1 MNLRAG
7 LAAVFLALAVPAP
20 AQTSFAEQRALWNQP
35 IEPFRILG
43 NVYYVGTAHIGAYL
57 VTDGAGHVL
66 IDGGME
72 ESAPQIAENIRRL
85 GFRVEDV
92 RYLLINHAHWDHAGG
107 LAELKRLTNASL
119 VASAADSA
127 DLEHGANADRDD
139 LAGFAAVG
147 VDRHIEDG
155 DQLRIG
161 AVELT
166 AHLTPGHTRGCT
178 TWTMRTAEGER
189 SFEIMFACSLTV
201 AGRRLVGP
209 DRYPEA
215 ARDFAATFAK
225 LRTMPADVFLSFHEN
240 QFDFEE
246 ARRRRLAGDVLA
258 FVDPTQARRR
268 VDAAEAAFRAEWAR
282 QRGAAAAPAAAAP
295 TP

>member
-1 MNLRAG
+1 MILRAG
-7 LAAVFLALAVPAP
+7 LTALVLAFAAAAP
-20 AQTSFAEQRALWNQP
+20 AQSSFAEQRALWNRP
-35 IEPFRILG
+35 LEPFRILG
-43 NVYYVGTAHIGAYL
+43 NIHYVGTAHIGAYL

-72 ESAPQIAENIRRL
+72 ESAPQIVANIRRL
-85 GFRVEDV
+85 GFRIEDV

-127 DLEHGANADRDD
+127 DLDRGANADRDD
-139 LAGFAAVG
+139 LAGFAPVS

-155 DQLRIG
+155 DRLRIG
-161 AVELT
+161 AIELV

-178 TWTMRTAEGER
+178 TWTMRTTEGER
-189 SFEIMFACSLTV
+189 RFDVMFACSLTV

-215 ARDFAATFAK
+215 GRDFAATFAE
-225 LRTMPADVFLSFHEN
+225 LRTVPADVFLSFHDN
-240 QFDFEE
+240 QFEFEE
-246 ARRRRLAGDVLA
+246 GRRRRLAGDVLA
-258 FVDPTQARRR
+258 FVDPVQARRR

-282 QRGAAAAPAAAAP
+282 QRGAAAAPAA